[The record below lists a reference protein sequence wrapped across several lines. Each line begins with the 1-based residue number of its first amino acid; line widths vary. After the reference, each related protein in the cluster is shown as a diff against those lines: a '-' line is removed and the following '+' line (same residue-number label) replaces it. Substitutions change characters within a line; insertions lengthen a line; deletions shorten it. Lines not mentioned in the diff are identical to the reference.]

1 MRIIGNAGKARE
13 VQAVAS
19 GVLPSGVPVV
29 VNADGTVSVVGSS
42 GANLSPSP
50 ISSSVATF
58 NAGGTTQNIK
68 VSSDPNNNGKFV
80 VIYKDLANSGYGTAV
95 VGTVSGASVSFGSE
109 VVFKSSEIAGVDLSF
124 DPNTSNKFVVT
135 YQANDAPY
143 YCSVK
148 VGTISGTTISFG
160 SEYTV
165 SDSNLPLVAFDPSSA
180 NKFVFAYSD
189 ASYVGKAL
197 IGTVSGTSISFG
209 SASTYESSP
218 VYQNTI
224 AADPNNA
231 GKFIVAYQDSN
242 NSSYG
247 TAVVGT
253 ISGTSI
259 SFGTSSVFN
268 SGNTASL
275 SSAFDPN
282 NSGKLAISYRNYA
295 NSQYGTAVIGTVSG
309 SSVTFGSPVVFNAG
323 QTEVTSVSFDENNN
337 NVFAVGYEDIPDSYY
352 GKVVFGTISGTSVSF
367 GNEVAFNEARTDF
380 LSIAFD
386 PNQTSSLFIAY
397 RDGADSSKG
406 KAILA
411 TATNLT
417 SDNYIGM
424 SGGVVTGSVSAVG
437 TPAVSSTVQ
446 SSYFGSTFDSNSN
459 KVVVTYWDQTN
470 SKGMAVVGT
479 VSGTSISFGTPVEYS
494 SQSAFTYSQAVVFDS
509 NSNKVV
515 ISYVDSGGSSYGT
528 AIVGTVSGTSI
539 SFGTAV
545 VFESASTAFPQA
557 TFDSTNNKVVII
569 YEDGGDSDKGKAV
582 VGTVSG
588 TSISFGS
595 PVTFEEGLTA
605 YPSVAYDTNA
615 QKVVIAFRDRSASDH
630 GKAIVGT
637 VSGSSISFGSAVT
650 FNAADSNYNIIVYDA
665 SAQKLVIYYQ
675 DTAATSMKAIV
686 GTVSGTSISFGTATE
701 FSASNSANMSATYDA
716 SASKTVVFY
725 RSAINSNYGTYNVGT
740 ISGTSI
746 SFSDPI
752 VFEEAD
758 SRFTTATYDSGNEKV
773 IVSYEDVGNSQY
785 ATSTVINVGYINRGQ
800 VADGGNAE
808 INIKGNVSTNQVG
821 LTAGQSYYVQTDGT
835 LSTTAGDPSVFAGT
849 AVAATKL
856 IVKG

>member
-1 MRIIGNAGKARE
+1 MHIIGNAEKARE
-13 VQAVAS
+13 EQFVAS
-19 GVLPSGVPVV
+19 GVLSTGDAVV
-29 VNADGTVSVVGSS
+29 VNSDGTVSVIGSS
-42 GANLSPSP
+42 GSNLSPSP

-68 VSSDPNNNGKFV
+68 VSSDPNNSGKFV

-95 VGTVSGASVSFGSE
+95 VGTVSGASISFGSE
-109 VVFKSSEIAGVDLSF
+109 VVFRSGEIAGCDLSF

-209 SASTYESSP
+209 SASTYESSA

-268 SGNTASL
+268 SGNTASF

-337 NVFAVGYEDIPDSYY
+337 NVFAVGYEDIADSYY
-352 GKVVFGTISGTSVSF
+352 GKAVFGTISGTSVSF
-367 GNEVAFNEARTDF
+367 SNEVAFNEARTDF

-417 SDNYIGM
+417 SENYIG
-424 SGGVVTGSVSAVG
+424 
-437 TPAVSSTVQ
+437 
-446 SSYFGSTFDSNSN
+446 
-459 KVVVTYWDQTN
+459 
-470 SKGMAVVGT
+470 
-479 VSGTSISFGTPVEYS
+479 
-494 SQSAFTYSQAVVFDS
+494 
-509 NSNKVV
+509 
-515 ISYVDSGGSSYGT
+515 
-528 AIVGTVSGTSI
+528 
-539 SFGTAV
+539 
-545 VFESASTAFPQA
+545 
-557 TFDSTNNKVVII
+557 
-569 YEDGGDSDKGKAV
+569 
-582 VGTVSG
+582 
-588 TSISFGS
+588 
-595 PVTFEEGLTA
+595 
-605 YPSVAYDTNA
+605 
-615 QKVVIAFRDRSASDH
+615 
-630 GKAIVGT
+630 
-637 VSGSSISFGSAVT
+637 
-650 FNAADSNYNIIVYDA
+650 
-665 SAQKLVIYYQ
+665 
-675 DTAATSMKAIV
+675 TAATGAPDGKA
-686 GTVSGTSISFGTATE
+686 A
-701 FSASNSANMSATYDA
+701 
-716 SASKTVVFY
+716 K
-725 RSAINSNYGTYNVGT
+725 
-740 ISGTSI
+740 
-746 SFSDPI
+746 
-752 VFEEAD
+752 
-758 SRFTTATYDSGNEKV
+758 
-773 IVSYEDVGNSQY
+773 
-785 ATSTVINVGYINRGQ
+785 
-800 VADGGNAE
+800 
-808 INIKGNVSTNQVG
+808 INIKGAVADIPTSGFGIDNASYDNVSFSVNSQTTSPYGMVFNTDGTKMYVTSAGFGVYQYSLSTGFDLSTVSYDNVSFDATSQNDGISGVAFNSDGTKMYILGYNSPSDQVYQYSLSTG
-821 LTAGQSYYVQTDGT
+821 FDISTASYDSVSFSVSQESLPFSIAFNNDGTKMFVSGFSSDTVYQYSLSTGFDLSTTSYDNVSFSAQSEESSLYGLAFNNDGTKMFVCGDSSGSVFQYDLSTGFDLSTASYNGVSFDLSSQDTTPREIFFNNDGTKMYVAGDQNDTIFQYSSVSVLTAGQSYYVQTDGT
-835 LSTTAGDPSVFAGT
+835 LGTTPADPSVFAGT